1 VISLVNSGIP
11 LSAFKNIGEI
21 EMADGFRN
29 YDRWKLMS
37 PEDEADERELQRQK
51 TEDDMERAD
60 VMRDRKKD
68 EREERRQEADM
79 EMKMMHGGE

>member
-1 VISLVNSGIP
+1 
-11 LSAFKNIGEI
+11 
-21 EMADGFRN
+21 MADGFRN

-37 PEDEADERELQRQK
+37 PEDEANERERQRLK
-51 TEDDMERAD
+51 AEDDMERAD
-60 VMRDRKKD
+60 LMRDREKD